1 VSFAVLANFIYNSPL
16 RWQRRK
22 RKDALLLGTN
32 QRVSSGQTV
41 VEGLDRGALSSDGIV
56 YFNSVDYN
64 GRQFL
69 TDEARI
75 AGYAVPTTKPDPSI
89 VERGISSLVEP
100 DVHRLAISAEDA
112 LLRLLVKQGAVRT
125 TIKNILNSRNA
136 IGASGNIHWSR
147 PDKEWLFDRLIGDR
161 EVALDGNVSDLRQY
175 LLQRLDAP
183 VGSFIDAL
191 PNNQSAI
198 DDDTLLLT
206 GADNVTIWS
215 SNESN
220 DVDCLEDVARI
231 DLVRNNSI
239 MHLQRESPGSAM
251 SLSATKKAG
260 SLDTYF
266 SDEEDLSGEARGE
279 EDSRS
284 HLAAR
289 ENLATLMWVSAAA
302 RLKEIRKELAASEA
316 IEQSITDQ
324 NEALNVGDTLLDTL
338 PMAYD
343 DVDTAR
349 EIAKE
354 LDAPNGTFSRHD
366 GYIGQPNSSLQ
377 IGFNQQQLLSELY
390 DTSRT
395 LQALKESAKRVSV
408 RLMDETSSTGIG
420 EGFISKALQA
430 DLASRLDDHVRD
442 VCRTG
447 ESPNLG
453 RKDEP
458 YEVALERMADE
469 WGEWF
474 DDEYFWQPGSVE
486 DVGKEVLVASLTD
499 GSDGM
504 ERESLEEFFT
514 RINREWKG
522 WDDA

>member
-1 VSFAVLANFIYNSPL
+1 LGANPRL
-16 RWQRRK
+16 
-22 RKDALLLGTN
+22 
-32 QRVSSGQTV
+32 SSGQRYAV
-41 VEGLDRGALSSDGIV
+41 VEPLDRGALSSDGIV

-75 AGYAVPTTKPDPSI
+75 AGYAAPTTKPNPSI

-100 DVHRLAISAEDA
+100 DVRRLAVSAEDA
-112 LLRLLVKQGAVRT
+112 LLRLLVRQGAVRT
-125 TIKNILNSRNA
+125 TIKNILDSRNA
-136 IGASGNIHWSR
+136 VGVGGNIHWSR

-161 EVALDGNVSDLRQY
+161 EVILDGNVSDLRQY

-183 VGSFIDAL
+183 VGSFIDVL
-191 PNNQSAI
+191 PNNESAF
-198 DDDTLLLT
+198 DDTPLLT
-206 GADNVTIWS
+206 GTDNVTIRS

-220 DVDCLEDVARI
+220 DVDCSDDKRI
-231 DLVRNNSI
+231 DLVRNTSI
-239 MHLQRESPGSAM
+239 MLLQREPLGSTM
-251 SLSATKKAG
+251 NLSATKKAG
-260 SLDTYF
+260 TLDIYF
-266 SDEEDLSGEARGE
+266 SDEKDLSGEAIG
-279 EDSRS
+279 DDDGRS

-302 RLKEIRKELAASEA
+302 KLTEIRKKLAASEPM
-316 IEQSITDQ
+316 EQSITDQ
-324 NEALNVGDTLLDTL
+324 NELLTVGDTLFNTP
-338 PMAYD
+338 PMVYD
-343 DVDTAR
+343 DVDRAGDL
-349 EIAKE
+349 AKE
-354 LDAPNGTFSRHD
+354 LSASNATFSRSD
-366 GYIGQPNSSLQ
+366 GCIVQPNSSLQ

-442 VCRTG
+442 VCQTV
-447 ESPNLG
+447 ESPYLPVG

-458 YEVALERMADE
+458 YEVALERMAHE

-474 DDEYFWQPGSVE
+474 DDDYFWQPGSVE
-486 DVGKEVLVASLTD
+486 DGGKEVLVSSLAD
-499 GSDGM
+499 GSDGV

-514 RINREWKG
+514 RINREWEG
-522 WDDA
+522 WDDT